1 MDDSKAD
8 RKNYVVWVW
17 LAIALYSLT
26 LCFLKCRLF
35 QAMNMGLRDLAIFD
49 QALWHL
55 LNHGQLYSS
64 LVGENILGEHTSF
77 ILYLIAPLYQL
88 YCSPETLVCVQS
100 LMIGLG
106 ALPVYYIAAQAW
118 HSQRAGLIWAL
129 SYLLFPSTGFLNM
142 DGVIFGFHPDAFL
155 PFFYLSL
162 FLFLTQKRRWLCV
175 LFVLLCLSVKEDA
188 AITVGAIG
196 LYSLIKNS
204 RRPRA

>member
-49 QALWHL
+49 QALWYL
-55 LNHGQLYSS
+55 VNHGQLYSS

-100 LMIGLG
+100 FVDRPGS
-106 ALPVYYIAAQAW
+106 A
-118 HSQRAGLIWAL
+118 AGLLYCCPDMEKPAGPD
-129 SYLLFPSTGFLNM
+129 SYGHSPICCFQAPAFSTWT
-142 DGVIFGFHPDAFL
+142 A
-155 PFFYLSL
+155 
-162 FLFLTQKRRWLCV
+162 
-175 LFVLLCLSVKEDA
+175 
-188 AITVGAIG
+188 
-196 LYSLIKNS
+196 
-204 RRPRA
+204 